1 MIRVSRLTL
10 ASISLLTSI
19 STFLSFQSTASAQ
32 AVAVA
37 QVSGTVMDST
47 GKVVPGA
54 QVTMTETDKHLVRTT
69 TTDAEGGFYTLPNLP
84 VGPYQLVV
92 SAPGF
97 KNYVQSGIVLQVNNN
112 IQINVTMEVGSLS
125 EKVEVSATGS
135 LVETKENSVAHVI
148 DEQRINELPLNGRQ
162 ATQLIITL

>member
-54 QVTMTETDKHLVRTT
+54 QVTMTEIDKHLVRTT

-84 VGPYQLVV
+84 LAPSPLVV
-92 SAPGF
+92 RAPRF
-97 KNYVQSGIVLQVNNN
+97 NNYIH
-112 IQINVTMEVGSLS
+112 T
-125 EKVEVSATGS
+125 
-135 LVETKENSVAHVI
+135 
-148 DEQRINELPLNGRQ
+148 RI
-162 ATQLIITL
+162 